1 MQEHAMREGWRPV
14 HVEEYVAHERV
25 KPGRPGC
32 HAYVRVK
39 LAKWADS
46 NSDHLDCHGGDA
58 FGVALVG
65 TDVAGTTHAALYSS
79 ATDAWSGPAS
89 IDHHPDAFVQA
100 RRPSVLV
107 GNALYFLCDNNTS
120 IVEFDMA
127 TMTLS
132 VIPSPPLPEDVHG
145 ALLMTAEGGGL
156 GFAAVLER
164 SNLHLWSKSMDQW
177 EHLEDVRDLKT
188 LLPRGSISMMN
199 NVLIGF
205 ADGGVRVV
213 VVRSYHG
220 PFIVELGSTGPARVA
235 LRRSGIYAVF
245 PYTSFCTPAAATTT
259 E

>member
-1 MQEHAMREGWRPV
+1 QQHQHRRVRHGHDDAVGDPLAAATGGCARRSPHDGGGWRV
-14 HVEEYVAHERV
+14 
-25 KPGRPGC
+25 
-32 HAYVRVK
+32 
-39 LAKWADS
+39 
-46 NSDHLDCHGGDA
+46 
-58 FGVALVG
+58 
-65 TDVAGTTHAALYSS
+65 
-79 ATDAWSGPAS
+79 
-89 IDHHPDAFVQA
+89 
-100 RRPSVLV
+100 
-107 GNALYFLCDNNTS
+107 
-120 IVEFDMA
+120 
-127 TMTLS
+127 
-132 VIPSPPLPEDVHG
+132 
-145 ALLMTAEGGGL
+145 

-213 VVRSYHG
+213 VVRLYHG